1 MQLREIMTTYGE
13 ACIRFAYLYT
23 KDWNAAEEVVQDVFL
38 AYANQHEAFRGDS
51 SLKTYLLKIT
61 ANKSKDYL
69 RKKKRW
75 GWLSFEEPPEKVTA
89 SSERL
94 LEREEEQQE
103 LLQALHQIPLKYRE
117 VLILYYYEEMNTTD
131 IAALLQCSKN
141 TIKTRL
147 IRGRNQL
154 KAQLK
159 DNDWEV
165 LMNEEF

>member
-1 MQLREIMTTYGE
+1 M
-13 ACIRFAYLYT
+13 
-23 KDWNAAEEVVQDVFL
+23 
-38 AYANQHEAFRGDS
+38 
-51 SLKTYLLKIT
+51 
-61 ANKSKDYL
+61 
-69 RKKKRW
+69 
-75 GWLSFEEPPEKVTA
+75 TA